1 MKGKAPNT
9 SRVTS
14 QTEVVM
20 NLTTPVCATAGQPMR
35 TNSATITAATTN
47 TARPSTPSTAA
58 QARSGRFDRAEA
70 LSGARSGSRTV
81 VTISLAVCK
90 RGLPLDGDGLQR
102 RFHLLHQRRR
112 QRSVVQR
119 RGHLLPLVDGPPE
132 KLDQRL
138 SLPRVGQLLVDEQI
152 GEGGDGIGVL
162 AGSVRD
168 GHAVVRRNLCLGCG
182 GGHRVQGRL
191 DPLAV
196 AVPQLDHGEL
206 VLVGVREL
214 DVADGPFSLFHG
226 GGDS

>member
-102 RFHLLHQRRR
+102 RFHLHHQRRR
-112 QRSVVQR
+112 QRGVVQR
-119 RGHLLPLVDGPPE
+119 RGHLLPVVNGPPE
-132 KLDQRL
+132 EMDQRL
-138 SLPRVGQLLVDEQI
+138 AFPGVGLLLVDEQI

-162 AGSVRD
+162 AGGVRD
-168 GHAVVRRNLCLGCG
+168 RHAVVRRSLRLGRG
-182 GGHRVQGRL
+182 GGDRVQRGL

-196 AVPQLDHGEL
+196 AVSQLRRGQL
-206 VLVGVREL
+206 VLVG
-214 DVADGPFSLFHG
+214 
-226 GGDS
+226 